1 MECDGFNWDKGNREK
16 CRKHGMSL
24 AEIESVFARPVVI
37 LPDKENPSGEQRH
50 RAVGTTSAGREAFV
64 VFTLRDHGG
73 IVRLARS
80 ARGTCTGKRWKVM
93 KKTIPSFKTDQE
105 AEDFV
110 ATSDLTEYDLSGGRI
125 VRFELR
131 PKNKTVNLRLP
142 EALLDAV
149 RHQAEKAGMPYQR
162 YIRLALEQAIGGA
175 KP

>member
-1 MECDGFNWDKGNREK
+1 
-16 CRKHGMSL
+16 
-24 AEIESVFARPVVI
+24 
-37 LPDKENPSGEQRH
+37 
-50 RAVGTTSAGREAFV
+50 
-64 VFTLRDHGG
+64 
-73 IVRLARS
+73 
-80 ARGTCTGKRWKVM
+80 M